1 MFVDRAIITVK
12 AGNGGD
18 GMTSFL
24 RYKGIATGGPD
35 GGDGGHGGAII
46 FEADSAK
53 SSLLDFYYTKKYTA
67 ENGERGGTN
76 NCTGKCGEDLIIKV
90 PCGTVV
96 KDFESGA
103 IIADVYQEGDR
114 VVIEQG
120 GRGGKGN
127 VKFTTSRRHTPHF
140 SQKGERT
147 VVRKLALELLTIADV
162 GLVGFP
168 NVGKSTMLSRISS
181 ARPKIAN
188 YHFTTLSPNL
198 GAVKYYDRS
207 FVVADIPGLIEG
219 AADGAGLGH
228 DFLRHIERTRMTVHV
243 VDISGCEGRDPYE
256 DYLKI
261 NEELSRY
268 SAELASKPM
277 IIAAN
282 KTDILE
288 DQQTLVDFEKKVGQ
302 KVFAVSAATGD
313 GVKRLIDEVAR
324 VLETLPPPKPIEH
337 EVFTYE
343 RPDESSFEIVRDDD
357 GAYVVLGPLVDLL
370 ERNVV
375 LDDSDSLAYFQKT
388 LRDKNVIKELRKAG
402 AKDGDTVVIGEI
414 EFDFI
419 D

>member
-46 FEADSAK
+46 FEADAAK

-67 ENGERGGTN
+67 GDGERGGTN
-76 NCTGKCGEDLIIKV
+76 NCTGKCGEDLVIKV
-90 PCGTVV
+90 PCGTVI

-103 IIADVYQEGDR
+103 IIADVYAPGDR
-114 VVIEQG
+114 VTLEEG

-147 VVRKLALELLTIADV
+147 AVRKLVLELLTIADV

-228 DFLRHIERTRMTVHV
+228 DFLRHIARTRMTVHV
-243 VDISGCEGRDPYE
+243 VDVSGSEGRDPYE

-261 NEELSRY
+261 NEELARY
-268 SAELASKPM
+268 SRELSEKPQ

-282 KTDILE
+282 KTDILQSEE
-288 DQQTLVDFEKKVGQ
+288 DLRAFEQKVGQ
-302 KVFAVSAATGD
+302 KVFAVSAVTGE
-313 GVKRLIDEVAR
+313 GVKELVDEMAR
-324 VLETLPPPKPIEH
+324 VLAELPPPQPIEH
-337 EVFTYE
+337 EAFVYE

-388 LRDKNVIKELRKAG
+388 LRDKNVIKQLRKAG